1 VCAILG
7 HDADDA
13 REIARFRRGTPLAD
27 LRRMSEEPTT
37 VAADTDP
44 VAVAGRPVE
53 VLETMMRIHELCIE
67 RPNIVAYLGK
77 IAPDKQEIALVHAIE
92 VGITELIARRE
103 RFQR

>member
-1 VCAILG
+1 
-7 HDADDA
+7 
-13 REIARFRRGTPLAD
+13 
-27 LRRMSEEPTT
+27 MSEEATT
-37 VAADTDP
+37 VAAE
-44 VAVAGRPVE
+44 AVAPDVVPHMAGRSVE